1 MQSYFL
7 SVAILAQSFQLADS
21 GADSARPHRLLL
33 RAFGSVFFA
42 MPGKGSPYNGK
53 GEVPTTARGTGSRLA
68 AANAE
73 IAEAWAAGATLAELL
88 ATAEAALA
96 TAKAATA
103 AQTDAA
109 RWKRMHDELVNA
121 AGWPSLKRR

>member
-1 MQSYFL
+1 MS
-7 SVAILAQSFQLADS
+7 
-21 GADSARPHRLLL
+21 
-33 RAFGSVFFA
+33 
-42 MPGKGSPYNGK
+42 GKGSPYNGK

-73 IAEAWAAGATLAELL
+73 ITEAWAAGATLAELL

-103 AQTDAA
+103 SAEAATTAAKAATAAAQTDAA